1 MMMNINYDKLE
12 EQSNLI
18 LKNIETWTKKLENKL
33 YLLKITVIM
42 EVTVFRCV
50 E

>member
-18 LKNIETWTKKLENKL
+18 LENIQIWTMKLENKL

-42 EVTVFRCV
+42 EVTVFRYV